1 MEQEKVL
8 EKNDWEIIESFLPKG
23 WREKGRE
30 LWAVRRCRKFSSPDE
45 LLRVLFIHL
54 AEGCSLR
61 ETSVR
66 VKEGGIGTISDVALL
81 KRLKSSGEWFR
92 WMAEGVM
99 RNCVEKQPSAV
110 FGEIDRLRLID
121 GTTVEEPGATGTT
134 WRIHYSIQLP
144 SLGCDEVIITGPDIG
159 ESFELFNFRRGE
171 IVLGDRGYCRRK
183 DIARVVASGA
193 DVIVRGHLAT
203 LPLKNGNGDKWNLLN
218 HLKTLRGTKA
228 GDWDVCFTYNGKT
241 IKGRICA
248 LKKSKEAAEISK
260 QKALKDASRKGHR
273 IKQETLDGAEYVF
286 VFTTLDRKKF
296 SPITVLEMYRGR
308 WQIEIA
314 FKRLKSII
322 GLGHLKKTDLIG
334 AKAWIHGKLLVAFLI
349 EALISAGERFFPW
362 GYPIGQEAQTE

>member
-1 MEQEKVL
+1 MKQDKIL
-8 EKNDWEIIESFLPKG
+8 EKDDWEIIESFLPDG
-23 WREKGRE
+23 WRKKGRE
-30 LWAVRRCRKFSSPDE
+30 LWAIRRCRNFSSPDE

-66 VKEGGIGTISDVALL
+66 VKEGGIATISDVALL

-99 RNCVEKQPSAV
+99 RNCVEKQPAAV
-110 FGEIDRLRLID
+110 FGEGVRLRLID

-144 SLGCDEVIITGPDIG
+144 SLGCDEVKITGPDVG

-183 DIARVVASGA
+183 DIAHVVACGA
-193 DVIVRGHLAT
+193 DVVIRGHLTT
-203 LPLKNGNGDKWNLLN
+203 LPLKDTNGDEWSILK
-218 HLKTLRGTKA
+218 HLKTLSGAKV
-228 GDWDVCFTYNGKT
+228 GDWDVWFPCNGKT

-248 LKKSKEAAEISK
+248 LRKSKEAAEIAK
-260 QKALKDASRKGHR
+260 QKALRVALKKGHAIR
-273 IKQETLDGAEYVF
+273 PETLEGAEYVF

-322 GLGHLKKTDLIG
+322 GLGHLKKTDIIG

-362 GYPIGQEAQTE
+362 GYPIRQEAQEE